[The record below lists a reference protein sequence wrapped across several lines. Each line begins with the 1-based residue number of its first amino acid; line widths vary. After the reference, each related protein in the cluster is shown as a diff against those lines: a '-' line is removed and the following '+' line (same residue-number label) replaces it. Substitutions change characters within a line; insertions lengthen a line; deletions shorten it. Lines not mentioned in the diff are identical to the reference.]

1 MKYQLFRFFAK
12 LVTQNFEL
20 LTKAIFPNQ
29 MSELCRQQHL
39 RNQTTNVL
47 DFL

>member
-1 MKYQLFRFFAK
+1 MKYQLFRVFFAK

-29 MSELCRQQHL
+29 MSEFCRQQHIQ
-39 RNQTTNVL
+39 NQTTNV
-47 DFL
+47 